1 MNEGRRTPRAV
12 LRALVCAPLLVLSTP
27 PDAGAQGG
35 RTRARSSTMS
45 VELPTPVAETPV
57 PFEDEREG
65 RRINT
70 LSFQTPD
77 ASFDRKVVR
86 EAPFSAESQVEHVQT
101 YQDGNRSVRK
111 STARLF
117 RDSAGRTRR
126 EHTLTRGGANVL
138 APDGQ
143 PPRMIFITDP
153 VDEIEYRIDTRAQTT
168 HRQEVPAAMRKMR
181 ERAMRNDDA
190 PFSVL
195 MPTSTARR
203 REAGDEGAPPPK
215 PVREKL
221 GRQSIDGVDA
231 EGTRTRITIPAGEF
245 DNERPFEITHEEW
258 YSSDLKMIVM
268 MRHVD
273 PRFGETTFRLTNVS
287 RGEQDASLF
296 APPAGYKVVNPM
308 RGPRDFPG
316 RGVPPPMVP
325 PHRRP

>member
-1 MNEGRRTPRAV
+1 MSRPLTARLAR
-12 LRALVCAPLLVLSTP
+12 LLLCSPLLTFSAAA
-27 PDAGAQGG
+27 DAAAQSG
-35 RTRARSSTMS
+35 RTQSRSSRMS

-57 PFEDEREG
+57 PFEDEGSG

-70 LSFQTPD
+70 LSFTTPD
-77 ASFDRKVVR
+77 AGFDRKVVR
-86 EAPFSAESQVEHVQT
+86 GAPFSAESLVEHVQT
-101 YQDGNRSVRK
+101 YADGNRSVRK
-111 STARLF
+111 SSARLY

-126 EHTLTRGGANVL
+126 EHAVTREGSGVL

-143 PPRMIFITDP
+143 PPRLIFIADP
-153 VDEIEYRIDTRAQTT
+153 VDEIEYRIDTRAQTV
-168 HRQEVPAAMRKMR
+168 HRQEVPEAMRRMR
-181 ERAMRNDDA
+181 ERAMAGDGEGR
-190 PFSVL
+190 FGVL

-203 REAGDEGAPPPK
+203 REAGEEGAPAPK

-221 GRQSIDGVDA
+221 GRQSIDGVEA
-231 EGTRTRITIPAGEF
+231 EGARTTVTIPAGEF

-287 RGEQDASLF
+287 RGEQDRALF
-296 APPAGYKVVNPM
+296 YPPDGYKVVRPA
-308 RGPRDFPG
+308 RGPRGMPG
-316 RGVPPPMVP
+316 RPLPPDMTP

>member
-1 MNEGRRTPRAV
+1 VNEGRRTPRAAV
-12 LRALVCAPLLVLSTP
+12 RALVCVPLLVFSTA
-27 PDAGAQGG
+27 PDSPAQAG
-35 RTRARSSTMS
+35 RTRARSSGMS

-57 PFEDEREG
+57 PLMDEGPG
-65 RRINT
+65 RRVQT
-70 LSFQTPD
+70 LSFTTPD
-77 ASFDRKVVR
+77 SNFDRKVVKNS
-86 EAPFSAESQVEHVQT
+86 PFSAESVTEHVQT
-101 YQDGNRSVRK
+101 FADGNRVGRK
-111 STARLF
+111 STARLY

-126 EHTLTRGGANVL
+126 EHTVTREGAGVL

-143 PPRMIFITDP
+143 PPRLIFISDP

-181 ERAMRNDDA
+181 ERAMGDDKA

-203 REAGDEGAPPPK
+203 REAGEGGEMPQPK
-215 PVREKL
+215 REKL

-231 EGTRTRITIPAGEF
+231 EGTRTSITIPAGEM

-258 YSSDLKMIVM
+258 YSPELKMIVL

-287 RGEQDASLF
+287 RGEQDGALF
-296 APPAGYKVVNPM
+296 LPPAGYKVVNPFA
-308 RGPRDFPG
+308 GPRGLPG
-316 RGVPPPMVP
+316 RPVPPDMIP